1 MTRPGALAV
10 KLAAGL
16 EFENWDISNYG
27 DRARANPSWNSIKI
41 QLRFTRRKQSLKSI
55 PSILSSSNVNW
66 NPIEDWQQGLWIEL
80 IWNLSILGSQGTGA
94 VYFRRGRGPNRW
106 QNLAFESCN
115 GKFIYVVRR
124 NTFCSAMANL
134 IVLLGEIHLPH
145 LDLIDA

>member
-1 MTRPGALAV
+1 MTRQGALAV

-16 EFENWDISNYG
+16 EFENWDISNYR

-41 QLRFTRRKQSLKSI
+41 QLRFTRRKQKLK
-55 PSILSSSNVNW
+55 SILSSSNVNW
-66 NPIEDWQQGLWIEL
+66 NTIEGWQQGLWIEL
-80 IWNLSILGSQGTGA
+80 IWNLSILGSRATAA
-94 VYFRRGRGPNRW
+94 VYFRSGRGPNRW

-115 GKFIYVVRR
+115 GKSFCVVRG
-124 NTFCSAMANL
+124 NIFYSAMANL